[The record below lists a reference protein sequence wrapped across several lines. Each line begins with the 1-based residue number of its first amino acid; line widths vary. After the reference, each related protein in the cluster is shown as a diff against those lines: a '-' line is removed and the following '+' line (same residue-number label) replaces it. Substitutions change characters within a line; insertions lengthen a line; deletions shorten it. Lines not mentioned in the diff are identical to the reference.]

1 MAGAVVPTKYLQSL
15 RPYQQGPFNTI
26 CEMLSRNETR
36 IALTG
41 EPGTGKSH
49 LVTELIK
56 HLFKN
61 SDYNVVV
68 IIRQLPVF
76 TKECEAIA
84 DDNTVVLHLT
94 YEKLR
99 DDTFYLELSD
109 LLVSDK
115 KLVISMSTHIF
126 QDNGRFNFFILRVL
140 MPLLM
145 RRKVCVV
152 FDDVN
157 TCNTA
162 ENVALTNQSE
172 NFRNLFDCKE
182 LAIILGC
189 ASVIRAQPGMDEEVN
204 LGRFALMPV
213 GTPLNKV
220 LETVMTRMNV
230 HIDKGDNAGQGRRFC
245 FQFPGFDSVPP
256 PWGVDSTL
264 SNTYWWELL
273 LLAIKTI
280 VLDESMWVFTN
291 LLKDVKNIKQ
301 FLEQMGIPVLDMS
314 GNLDPDQRR
323 LALHDPENEG
333 CSAVGTPASMGT
345 GVTPPVRVTSGLGAP
360 GSGIFRRS
368 QALGRMGRHDI
379 RKNDIYLLP
388 SEETEDPIQRVDE
401 FFTKNDIPPE
411 LGVRALG
418 VNPDDLRVV
427 TRMPLAAPEDI
438 LDDLFGAAF
447 GKAPQFLCQ
456 VKINASKTPHQ
467 IEKINGLTYEQA
479 SAKGREFLGR
489 VLIQVMQG
497 TGMPAGLPPAEV
509 EAPPAATAGES
520 PSAKRPRRGRK

>member
-1 MAGAVVPTKYLQSL
+1 
-15 RPYQQGPFNTI
+15 
-26 CEMLSRNETR
+26 MLERNETR

-41 EPGTGKSH
+41 EPGTGKSFI
-49 LVTELIK
+49 VTRLIE
-56 HLFKN
+56 HLFKF
-61 SDYNVVV
+61 SKYNVVI

-76 TKECEAIA
+76 TTECEAIA
-84 DDNTVVLHLT
+84 DDNIVVLHLT

-99 DDTFYLELSD
+99 DDTFYLELRD

-126 QDNGRFNFFILRVL
+126 QDKGRFNLFVLRVV
-140 MPLLM
+140 MPLRM
-145 RRKVCVV
+145 QRKVCVV

-162 ENVALTNQSE
+162 ENVVLTTQSE
-172 NFRNLFDCKE
+172 HFRSLFNIDDWT
-182 LAIILGC
+182 IILGC
-189 ASVIRAQPGMDEEVN
+189 ASVIRFAQTDVDEEVN
-204 LGRFALMPV
+204 LGPFARMPV
-213 GTPLNKV
+213 GTPLNEV

-230 HIDKGDNAGQGRRFC
+230 HIEKGDNAGQGRRFC
-245 FQFPGFDSVPP
+245 LQFPGFDSVPP

-301 FLEQMGIPVLDMS
+301 FLEPMGIPVLDMS
-314 GNLDPDQRR
+314 GNSTPDQRR

-345 GVTPPVRVTSGLGAP
+345 GVTPPVRVTSALGALGLGV
-360 GSGIFRRS
+360 FRES
-368 QALGRMGRHDI
+368 QAFGRMGRHNAP
-379 RKNDIYLLP
+379 RNDIYLVP
-388 SEETEDPIQRVDE
+388 SENKDDPIRRVNDL
-401 FFTKNDIPPE
+401 FVKNNIPRE

-418 VNPDDLRVV
+418 VDPDDLCV
-427 TRMPLAAPEDI
+427 TRMPPAAPEYI
-438 LDDLFGAAF
+438 LDDLFRAAY
-447 GKAPQFLCQ
+447 GEHPQFLCQ
-456 VKINASKTPHQ
+456 AKVNDSKTPHQ

-479 SAKGREFLGR
+479 SAKGREFLGS

-497 TGMPAGLPPAEV
+497 TGMPAGLPPAEA
-509 EAPPAATAGES
+509 EAPPAATADES
-520 PSAKRPRRGRK
+520 PSAKRHRRGRKQ